1 MKTLIF
7 HSILLALTLSTS
19 LIAQQQESW
28 TNFTTANGLA
38 DNRVNAIYQ
47 ASDSSFWF
55 GTDGGGVSRYADGT
69 WTTITTA
76 EGLANNIVNSIC
88 ETRDKALWFGTYD
101 GISRYQDG
109 IWTTIN
115 MTVGLIDNRVNVL
128 YEAADGALW
137 IGTYGGVACYRK
149 VSWSW
154 FTTADGLV
162 SNRINAIT
170 QSIDG
175 VMWFGTDNGISG
187 YKDGSWKTIT
197 TANGLA
203 DNTVFSIFETDD
215 GALWF
220 GTRAG
225 VCRFFNKSWTIFT
238 KTEGLADN
246 WIYAISESYDKA
258 LWFGTRAGVSRY
270 KNNVWKSFTEADGL
284 ANDYIRAI
292 ALSNDGALWFGTFG
306 GGVSRYQND
315 APWLHITYPNAVG
328 IAWSIGQIHSIK
340 WDWNGDNIPSVKIE
354 LIKDVASINTINL
367 STANTGSYPWQIP
380 SNTDI
385 DSGYRIR
392 VSSTDDP
399 SIYDFSDRPFAISSS
414 MSVADNQP
422 IRFGNKLFPNYPNPF
437 NSATTIRYQ
446 TSKTG
451 LVQISIYNILGK
463 KINTLV
469 NSVQSADHR
478 EVWWDGKDDSHQMVF
493 NGIYIVE
500 MKTDDFIERRKI
512 MLLK

>member
-1 MKTLIF
+1 MKTLNF
-7 HSILLALTLSTS
+7 HSILLVLTLSTS

-28 TNFTTANGLA
+28 TTFTTAQGLA
-38 DNRVNAIYQ
+38 DNRVITICQ
-47 ASDSSFWF
+47 ASDSTLWF
-55 GTDGGGVSRYADGT
+55 GTDGAGVSHYADGS
-69 WTTITTA
+69 WTSFTIA
-76 EGLANNIVNSIC
+76 EGLVNNIVNSIC
-88 ETRDKALWFGTYD
+88 ETRDKALWFGTYN
-101 GISRYQDG
+101 GISRYQNG

-115 MTVGLIDNRVNVL
+115 TMVGLIDNRVNVI

-137 IGTYGGVACYRK
+137 IGTYGGVACYQK
-149 VSWSW
+149 ISWSW

-175 VMWFGTDNGISG
+175 AIWFGTNNGINR
-187 YKDGSWKTIT
+187 YKEGSWDTLT

-203 DNTVFSIFETDD
+203 DNTVFSIYETDD

-225 VCRFFNKSWTIFT
+225 VCQFYNKSWKIFT

-246 WIYAISESYDKA
+246 WVYAIHEAYDKA
-258 LWFGTRAGVSRY
+258 LWFATRAGVSRY
-270 KNNVWKSFTEADGL
+270 KNNDWKSYSEADGL
-284 ANDYIRAI
+284 ANDYVKAI

-306 GGVSRYQND
+306 GGVSRFQND
-315 APWLHITYPNAVG
+315 ASWLHITYPDTAG
-328 IAWSIGQIHSIK
+328 ISWSIGKTFMIK
-340 WDWNGDNIPSVKIE
+340 WDWKGNDIPLVKIE
-354 LIKDVASINTINL
+354 LIKDVAAINAINL
-367 STANTGSYPWQIP
+367 ATANNGSYPWQIP
-380 SNTDI
+380 LNIDI

-392 VSSTDDP
+392 ISSTDDP

-414 MSVADNQP
+414 SSVADNQP
-422 IRFGNKLFPNYPNPF
+422 IQFGNKLFPNYPNPF

-463 KINTLV
+463 KISSLV
-469 NSVQSADHR
+469 NSIQSADHH
-478 EVWWDGKDDSHQMVF
+478 EVWWNGKDDTNKIVS
-493 NGIYIVE
+493 NGIYILE

-512 MLLK
+512 TLLK